1 MAYPVSEIFSS
12 VQGEGPLLGCRQ
24 IFIRVHGC
32 NIDCAYCDT
41 LSGETPAYCRVETEP
56 GGNDF
61 KQLPNPLRTEDIAL
75 ATMALGL
82 YWHDSVS
89 LTGGEPLLYPGLIK
103 ELVPLL
109 KGTRRGI
116 YLETNGTLPDNL
128 AQVIDLIDTV
138 AMDFKL
144 PSVTG
149 ESEFWDQHRRFLH
162 IAKIKRT
169 FVKVVVGGNT
179 TFTEI
184 DIAAEMIKNNSPGV
198 ILIIQ
203 PVSENANIKPVT
215 PNYALQ
221 LQQRALRILDDVR
234 IIPQMHKVMGFL

>member
-32 NIDCAYCDT
+32 NLDCAYCDT
-41 LSGETPAYCRVETEP
+41 FSGETPAYCRVETEP
-56 GGNDF
+56 GGNNY
-61 KQLPNPLRTEDIAL
+61 KKMPNPLQAEDIA
-75 ATMALGL
+75 AAAAELGL
-82 YWHDSVS
+82 RWHDSVS

-109 KGTRRGI
+109 KGTGRGI

-128 AQVIDLIDTV
+128 AQVINLIDTV

-149 ESEFWDQHRRFLH
+149 MCDFWDEHRKFLG
-162 IAKIKRT
+162 IAKIKKT
-169 FVKVVVGGNT
+169 FVKVVVGGKT
-179 TFTEI
+179 TFAEVE
-184 DIAAEMIKNNSPGV
+184 IAAEMIKDNSPGA

-203 PVSENANIKPVT
+203 PVSGSANIKPVT
-215 PNYALQ
+215 TDYALE
-221 LQQRALRILDDVR
+221 LQQHALKIIDDVR
-234 IIPQMHKVMGFL
+234 IIPQMHKVMGFR

>member
-1 MAYPVSEIFSS
+1 MAYPLSEIFSS

-32 NIDCAYCDT
+32 NLDCAYCDT

-61 KQLPNPLRTEDIAL
+61 KQLPNPMQAEDIAS
-75 ATMALGL
+75 AAAELGL
-82 YWHDSVS
+82 RWHDSVS
-89 LTGGEPLLYPGLIK
+89 LTGGEPLLYPDLIK

-109 KGTRRGI
+109 NGTRRGI

-128 AQVIDLIDTV
+128 AQVIDLIDTI

-149 ESEFWDQHRRFLH
+149 ESEFWDQHRNFLR

-169 FVKVVVGGNT
+169 FVKVVVGENT

-184 DIAAEMIKNNSPGV
+184 DIAAEIIKNNSPDAT
-198 ILIIQ
+198 LIIQ
-203 PVSENANIKPVT
+203 PVSGSTNIKPVT
-215 PNYALQ
+215 ANYALE
-221 LQQRALRILDDVR
+221 LQQHALRILNDVR
-234 IIPQMHKVMGFL
+234 IIPQMHKVMGFQ